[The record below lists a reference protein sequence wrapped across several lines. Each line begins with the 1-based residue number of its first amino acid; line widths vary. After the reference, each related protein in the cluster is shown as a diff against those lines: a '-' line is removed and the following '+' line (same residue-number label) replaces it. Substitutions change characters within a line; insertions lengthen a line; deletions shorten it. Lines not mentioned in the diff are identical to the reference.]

1 MISLSNLRQFKAD
14 GRKFSCLTC
23 YDASMA
29 KAMEIAEIDSI
40 LIGDSLGMSIQGRDS
55 TLPVTV
61 ADMAYHTAA
70 VRRGNQHAFIMT
82 DLPFMSYATLNDALV
97 NSKTVMQAGAQ
108 MVKME
113 GGAWLSETVKK
124 LLKLGYEVSGMIW
137 DEPGESESFS
147 CKTEADIDKYAN
159 DYDEIG
165 CYEDK
170 VKVLIR
176 ADYTHIFPMVLGKK
190 ECVDEILNL
199 LGLNSNELK

>member
-1 MISLSNLRQFKAD
+1 MKLLWYGEPEVMID
-14 GRKFSCLTC
+14 G
-23 YDASMA
+23 
-29 KAMEIAEIDSI
+29 
-40 LIGDSLGMSIQGRDS
+40 
-55 TLPVTV
+55 
-61 ADMAYHTAA
+61 
-70 VRRGNQHAFIMT
+70 
-82 DLPFMSYATLNDALV
+82 
-97 NSKTVMQAGAQ
+97 
-108 MVKME
+108 KME
-113 GGAWLSETVKK
+113 KSGIWKAQIEMSEDEKVETVKK